1 MGISL
6 DYTLPRGPDS
16 LSACEGVWCT
26 LPLRE
31 WRCLCITQGKNS
43 ERLLFV
49 YKQTKMFFVFAQTKH
64 FFQDLVIMTLH
75 FYKQGISIVR
85 GPALIIWH
93 CRKRAGSRKCIH
105 CIMLSTSADVG
116 RKVHKEVAPWH
127 EQPSQKMKIQQ
138 HFQAVTELQS
148 PAVTNQLSESMWS
161 VVLAFWR
168 QKTTSRSSPICL
180 RPLSGAQVV
189 PELTED
195 HMYGGKVKS

>member
-1 MGISL
+1 MDLTHSQLVKVYDALCHLGSEDAFVSPKARILKGS
-6 DYTLPRGPDS
+6 S
-16 LSACEGVWCT
+16 
-26 LPLRE
+26 
-31 WRCLCITQGKNS
+31 LCIS
-43 ERLLFV
+43 
-49 YKQTKMFFVFAQTKH
+49 KQKCFLYLPKRSI

-148 PAVTNQLSESMWS
+148 PEVTNQLSESMWS
-161 VVLAFWR
+161 MVLAFWR
-168 QKTTSRSSPICL
+168 QKTTSRNSPICL

-195 HMYGGKVKS
+195 RMYGGKVKS